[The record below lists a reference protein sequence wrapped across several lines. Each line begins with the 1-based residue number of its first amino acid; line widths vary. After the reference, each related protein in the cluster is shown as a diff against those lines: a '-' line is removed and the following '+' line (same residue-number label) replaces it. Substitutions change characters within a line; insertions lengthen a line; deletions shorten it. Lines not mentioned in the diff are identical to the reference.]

1 MSHSEGR
8 MLSLNKLKVLDW
20 SLLCLSV
27 IGAVLLIVSAFAG
40 SSRPFFALGLIFTGC
55 SGIVNGIR
63 ILRKNKKES
72 R

>member
-1 MSHSEGR
+1 M
-8 MLSLNKLKVLDW
+8 NKLKVLDW

-40 SSRPFFALGLIFTGC
+40 SSKLLFALGLIFTGC

-63 ILRKNKKES
+63 ILKKNKKEG

>member
-1 MSHSEGR
+1 M
-8 MLSLNKLKVLDW
+8 NKLKVLDW

-40 SSRPFFALGLIFTGC
+40 SSKPLFALGLIFTGC
-55 SGIVNGIR
+55 SGVVNGIR
-63 ILRKNKKES
+63 ILKKNKKEG